1 MPMMLLLLCEKIKS
15 VLKIK
20 KKKEK
25 KRNVV
30 TEHTHKIISI
40 IIDGHGRNDYRWA
53 SAAHLMYFFFLV
65 SVLAY
70 RISVLEGNVTGRID
84 GFSMMMWG
92 WPGPITEVISPE
104 CYALGFYFFFF
115 SSQEASVTVWSGL
128 MDALLNSSD
137 GAKRSSC
144 ILLIFWLLVVSS
156 SIFASSSF
164 CFLPWR
170 GFRLLRKTS
179 ADENW
184 SLNNKVLPPFNAN
197 SIFGK
202 GVDSKKL
209 ERQFWTSS
217 STRKKETLGRSLPW
231 VVRIAVIFP
240 ILKGEREWKDL
251 KVCSCES
258 TELEKQFPSLLLFQQ
273 CREKSTFLFPSL
285 GTFSC
290 FCFSSFFFFFPVTS
304 SAV

>member
-1 MPMMLLLLCEKIKS
+1 M
-15 VLKIK
+15 
-20 KKKEK
+20 
-25 KRNVV
+25 
-30 TEHTHKIISI
+30 SI
-40 IIDGHGRNDYRWA
+40 CCPP
-53 SAAHLMYFFFLV
+53 FVFLFP
-65 SVLAY
+65 
-70 RISVLEGNVTGRID
+70 
-84 GFSMMMWG
+84 GFCLG
-92 WPGPITEVISPE
+92 LQNISPWGK
-104 CYALGFYFFFF
+104 CDGTDWRVLNDDVRLARPHHGGYQPGMLCIGFLFSYF

-197 SIFGK
+197 SIFSK

-290 FCFSSFFFFFPVTS
+290 FCFSSFFFFLLPRRLFRAEGGHQISTKSNGPNQNCLLTRR
-304 SAV
+304 